1 MLTSDPCDYSDAC
14 IVLEGDVVNIV
25 DPNNDAYHKKLVF
38 KNNIDQNSFS
48 ARLKNHL
55 YQLILTR

>member
-25 DPNNDAYHKKLVF
+25 DPNNDAYHKKLAF
-38 KNNIDQNSFS
+38 KNNIDQHNFS

-55 YQLILTR
+55 Y

>member
-14 IVLEGDVVNIV
+14 IVLEGDVNIV
-25 DPNNDAYHKKLVF
+25 DPNNDAYHKKLAF
-38 KNNIDQNSFS
+38 KNNIDQHSFS

-55 YQLILTR
+55 YQLILGR